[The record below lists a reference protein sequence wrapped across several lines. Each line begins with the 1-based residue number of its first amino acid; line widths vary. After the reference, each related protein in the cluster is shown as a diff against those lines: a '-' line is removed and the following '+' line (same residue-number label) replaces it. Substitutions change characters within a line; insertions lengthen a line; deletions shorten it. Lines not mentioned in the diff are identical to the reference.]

1 MLVERSMLTMRIER
15 SICPRGASVRLPCLS
30 KGACLQCVSRGA
42 SVRLQCLS
50 KGACLQCVSRG
61 ASVRLQDGCSRL
73 FWFAEDSGLFWK
85 GSTCHSTGLFIDL
98 TFSDFQ
104 RLIWKKAVRGD
115 PIRAMIPPKM
125 PQIAQSSLDPSV
137 PERGRFGKG
146 PAGAAALAAFM
157 AFIALA
163 FIAFIGKG
171 AAALAAF
178 MAFIAMRDGPAPR
191 VKRAA
196 ETEATPP
203 MPMREKKHDGG
214 TQSSRTG
221 TSEPKWRR
229 R

>member
-1 MLVERSMLTMRIER
+1 MRIER
-15 SICPRGASVRLPCLS
+15 SICPLTRWMFATILVRRRLWSFLERLNLS
-30 KGACLQCVSRGA
+30 QYWTLYRSQV
-42 SVRLQCLS
+42 
-50 KGACLQCVSRG
+50 
-61 ASVRLQDGCSRL
+61 
-73 FWFAEDSGLFWK
+73 
-85 GSTCHSTGLFIDL
+85 
-98 TFSDFQ
+98 SDFQ

-125 PQIAQSSLDPSV
+125 PRIAQSSLDPSV

-163 FIAFIGKG
+163 FIAFIGKGAAG

>member
-1 MLVERSMLTMRIER
+1 
-15 SICPRGASVRLPCLS
+15 
-30 KGACLQCVSRGA
+30 
-42 SVRLQCLS
+42 
-50 KGACLQCVSRG
+50 
-61 ASVRLQDGCSRL
+61 
-73 FWFAEDSGLFWK
+73 
-85 GSTCHSTGLFIDL
+85 
-98 TFSDFQ
+98 
-104 RLIWKKAVRGD
+104 
-115 PIRAMIPPKM
+115 MIPPKM

-157 AFIALA
+157 AFIA
-163 FIAFIGKG
+163 
-171 AAALAAF
+171 
-178 MAFIAMRDGPAPR
+178 MRDGPAPR

-196 ETEATPP
+196 ETEATPS

>member
-1 MLVERSMLTMRIER
+1 
-15 SICPRGASVRLPCLS
+15 
-30 KGACLQCVSRGA
+30 
-42 SVRLQCLS
+42 
-50 KGACLQCVSRG
+50 
-61 ASVRLQDGCSRL
+61 
-73 FWFAEDSGLFWK
+73 
-85 GSTCHSTGLFIDL
+85 
-98 TFSDFQ
+98 
-104 RLIWKKAVRGD
+104 
-115 PIRAMIPPKM
+115 MIPPKM

-163 FIAFIGKG
+163 FIAFI
-171 AAALAAF
+171 AFIAF

>member
-1 MLVERSMLTMRIER
+1 MFAIILVRRRLWSFLERLNLSQYWTLYR
-15 SICPRGASVRLPCLS
+15 SQV
-30 KGACLQCVSRGA
+30 
-42 SVRLQCLS
+42 
-50 KGACLQCVSRG
+50 
-61 ASVRLQDGCSRL
+61 
-73 FWFAEDSGLFWK
+73 
-85 GSTCHSTGLFIDL
+85 
-98 TFSDFQ
+98 SDFQ

-125 PQIAQSSLDPSV
+125 PRIAQSSLDPSV

-163 FIAFIGKG
+163 FIAFI
-171 AAALAAF
+171 AF

-196 ETEATPP
+196 ETEVTPP

>member
-1 MLVERSMLTMRIER
+1 
-15 SICPRGASVRLPCLS
+15 
-30 KGACLQCVSRGA
+30 
-42 SVRLQCLS
+42 
-50 KGACLQCVSRG
+50 
-61 ASVRLQDGCSRL
+61 
-73 FWFAEDSGLFWK
+73 
-85 GSTCHSTGLFIDL
+85 
-98 TFSDFQ
+98 
-104 RLIWKKAVRGD
+104 
-115 PIRAMIPPKM
+115 MIPPKM

-163 FIAFIGKG
+163 FIAFIGRGAAG

-196 ETEATPP
+196 ETAVTAPDA
-203 MPMREKKHDGG
+203 RHKHDGG